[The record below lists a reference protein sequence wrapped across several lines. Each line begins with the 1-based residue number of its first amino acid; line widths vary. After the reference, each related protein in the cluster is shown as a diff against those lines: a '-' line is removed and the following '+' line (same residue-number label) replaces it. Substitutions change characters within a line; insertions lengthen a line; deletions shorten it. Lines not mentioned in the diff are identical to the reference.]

1 MKKPFGTRLLAA
13 CLSVVM
19 LTAMVPPAWAAED
32 TSLDNDAVQGPLT
45 PQPESPLA
53 DGDGTDDTPEAP
65 IVLRSV
71 SLDQQSMSLKVG
83 ERGILTA
90 KLTTTDGTVLDSI
103 PQGTTVHWESNAP
116 DEVKVLNDG
125 SLTIQVE
132 ALKTAETNDPIKEVS
147 ITVTVTPSGQAPL
160 PVATCNVTVSPN
172 TPPGITVTPQTLELA
187 PGQSGQLLAAVTP
200 RS

>member
-32 TSLDNDAVQGPLT
+32 TSLGNDAVQAPLT
-45 PQPESPLA
+45 SQPESPLA
-53 DGDGTDDTPEAP
+53 DGDGADDTPEAP

-83 ERGILTA
+83 ERGTLTA
-90 KLTTTDGTVLDSI
+90 KLTTTDGTVIDYI

-116 DEVKVLNDG
+116 DEVKVLTSDG

-132 ALKTAETNDPIKEVS
+132 ALKTAEPKAYQQGLKQPDPSKR
-147 ITVTVTPSGQAPL
+147 QA
-160 PVATCNVTVSPN
+160 
-172 TPPGITVTPQTLELA
+172 LA
-187 PGQSGQLLAAVTP
+187 NRHRKGVHGKANSKNK
-200 RS
+200 